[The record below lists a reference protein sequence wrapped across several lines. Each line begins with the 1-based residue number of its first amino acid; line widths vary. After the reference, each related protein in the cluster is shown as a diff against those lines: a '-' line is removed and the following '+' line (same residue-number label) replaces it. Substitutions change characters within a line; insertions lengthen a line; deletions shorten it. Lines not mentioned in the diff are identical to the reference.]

1 MLNPY
6 ISYHLLRG
14 DKGESRHHLPKHSV
28 RAANVPHQTFG
39 NAKCHHEHSCDVCVA
54 LWRLKQNQRKLLVL
68 IEHMHWKPKTLQTVW
83 QIVTNDGKNPRTTL
97 SHLIS
102 YITQNSNASQQAEEL
117 RSTSHALWSPKSH
130 FQQLQ
135 GFWIILVQYMSHSA
149 SYSLYWSLLSLIVAA
164 RPGPLK
170 PSFQSSAFSENSKSY
185 AKFHWKLKEWVEKGQ
200 VLSQQIHTRL
210 NSIQNSEVNQL
221 IMVWFH
227 IFPNSGISWSFMIQN
242 QMDLIQHND
251 NPHSRLI
258 TAAFDIAHFSNEWG

>member
-39 NAKCHHEHSCDVCVA
+39 NAKCRHEHSCDVCVA
-54 LWRLKQNQRKLLVL
+54 LWPTTCWKRLKQNQRKFLVL

-83 QIVTNDGKNPRTTL
+83 QIVTNDGKNPRTIL

-130 FQQLQ
+130 FQQLH

-149 SYSLYWSLLSLIVAA
+149 SYSLYWSLMIITKFDC
-164 RPGPLK
+164 RRK
-170 PSFQSSAFSENSKSY
+170 TCTSET
-185 AKFHWKLKEWVEKGQ
+185 KLPIISILGK
-200 VLSQQIHTRL
+200 QQILCQVSLETQRMGGERP
-210 NSIQNSEVNQL
+210 SS
-221 IMVWFH
+221 
-227 IFPNSGISWSFMIQN
+227 
-242 QMDLIQHND
+242 
-251 NPHSRLI
+251 
-258 TAAFDIAHFSNEWG
+258 